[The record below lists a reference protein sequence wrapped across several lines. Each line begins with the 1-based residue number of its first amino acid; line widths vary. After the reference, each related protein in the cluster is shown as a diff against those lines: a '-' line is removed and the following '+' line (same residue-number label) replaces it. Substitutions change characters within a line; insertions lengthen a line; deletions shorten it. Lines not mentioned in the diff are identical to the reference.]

1 MQPLQEM
8 WIWRNGLLVRVK
20 TRIEVLTKKVD
31 SFNTQ
36 IEGAQSPS
44 SPYLKDMMDLNTE
57 LTGYFSR
64 YCREAFQE
72 K

>member
-1 MQPLQEM
+1 M

-31 SFNTQ
+31 SFNTH
-36 IEGAQSPS
+36 IEGAQSTS

-57 LTGYFSR
+57 LKGYFGR
-64 YCREAFQE
+64 WEQPVD
-72 K
+72 